1 MRKFLGQGSNLSHN
15 RDNAGSL
22 THWATREL
30 LEHLLLLQVGRHS
43 LSTYYVTSA
52 ALSILCVLS
61 HLILITTL
69 KSKY

>member
-15 RDNAGSL
+15 RDNDGSL